1 MTPASAAEPLYL
13 DACATAPPA
22 VAVLE
27 AMALVQQ
34 RGWANPSSLHGFGL
48 EAAEQL
54 ERARC
59 SLAQGLGCPP
69 DWITFCSGGT
79 EAAALALCGAAGALA
94 PGRLVISAVE
104 HPAVTAAAQQL
115 QHQGWQLVRWPVD
128 RGGRV
133 DLSRIDELLAPP
145 TRLVSVI
152 WGQSEVGTLNPV
164 EEIGEACRSQGVVF
178 HTDAVQVIGHRPLV
192 LEQLPI
198 DLLSCTA
205 HKLQGPRGI
214 GAVVAHPR
222 LPLRPL
228 LPGGGQES
236 GRRGGTE
243 SVVLAS
249 GFAAAL
255 EQRQRFLVRGAGR
268 DPQQDLRDQLIQRL
282 LGLPGV
288 RLSGHAQ
295 LRLPHHLS
303 LLVSDQQGQPLPGR
317 RLVQQLWR
325 QGFAVASGT
334 ACSSGA
340 AAPSPVLL
348 AMGYSP
354 VEASSGIRISLGP
367 WLEPEQVATLPERL
381 AAALSQAQ
389 DQLSASA
396 S

>member
-1 MTPASAAEPLYL
+1 MPASAAEPLYL
-13 DACATAPPA
+13 DACATAPTA
-22 VAVLE
+22 LAVLE
-27 AMALVQQ
+27 AMAIAQQ
-34 RGWANPSSLHGFGL
+34 RAWANPSSLHGFGL

-104 HPAVTAAAQQL
+104 HPAVGVAAEQL
-115 QHQGWQLVRWPVD
+115 QQQGWELTLWPVD
-128 RGGRV
+128 RSGRV
-133 DLSRIDELLAPP
+133 DLTLIDQLLAPP

-152 WGQSEVGTLNPV
+152 WGQSEVGSLNPV
-164 EEIGEACRSQGVVF
+164 QEIGEACRRQGVLF
-178 HTDAVQVIGHRPLV
+178 HTDAVQVIGHQ
-192 LEQLPI
+192 QLALGQMPI

-214 GAVVAHPR
+214 GAVVANPR
-222 LPLRPL
+222 LALRPL
-228 LPGGGQES
+228 LPGGGQEA

-255 EQRQRFLVRGAGR
+255 EQRQRLLLQSGGR
-268 DPQQDLRDQLIQRL
+268 DPQQELRDQLMQRL
-282 LGLPGV
+282 LALPGV

-295 LRLPHHLS
+295 QRLPHHLS
-303 LLVSDQQGQPLPGR
+303 LLISDRQGHPLPGR
-317 RLVQQLWR
+317 RLVQQLWK
-325 QGFAVASGT
+325 QGLAVASGT

-340 AAPSPVLL
+340 SAPSPVLQ

-354 VEASSGIRISLGP
+354 AEASSGIRISLGP
-367 WLEPEQVATLPERL
+367 WLEPEQMLGLPDRL
-381 AAALSQAQ
+381 EAALRQVQ
-389 DQLSASA
+389 EQLSASA